1 MGNLRNR
8 LLGWISGSYLPGMAD
23 RRHTGVDRE
32 EGVVSGRTVSE
43 TPPRR
48 WTPWVRWI
56 TRMELTLGAA
66 ALLIMFVLV
75 LVQAGQRYL
84 PVDGWSWTGELSR
97 FCLVW
102 LTFTVAGV
110 LVTTDSHIALQL
122 VDSIKKPIVVRAVR
136 VFACATVAVIGVGF
150 AIEAWELMTGQG
162 SQLRSPSLRMPLTLL
177 YLFPFLGFLSTAVRG
192 AVAAVVFAVRGVP
205 AAPEQGEV
213 PVA

>member
-1 MGNLRNR
+1 M
-8 LLGWISGSYLPGMAD
+8 
-23 RRHTGVDRE
+23 
-32 EGVVSGRTVSE
+32 SE
-43 TPPRR
+43 RAPLEAPPRW

-56 TRMELTLGAA
+56 TRFELAIGAV
-66 ALLIMFVLV
+66 ALLVMFVLV
-75 LVQAGQRYL
+75 LVQAAQRYL

-136 VFACATVAVIGVGF
+136 VFACVTVAVIGVGF
-150 AIEAWELMTGQG
+150 AIEAWELMTGPG
-162 SQLRSPSLRMPLTLL
+162 GDVRSPSLRMPLTLL
-177 YLFPFLGFLSTAVRG
+177 YAFPFLGFVSTAVRG

-205 AAPEQGEV
+205 APAEGTGV
-213 PVA
+213 RAA